1 MTSSKISFPHTESS
15 HQIWRNKPDA
25 RCNTSHITPEK
36 LALKKKKNVKISIIY
51 SVINSDWIGA
61 LGVSINILSFA
72 GFYHKS
78 WQILG
83 TEGQIYK
90 TGLSQK
96 NKKTLISNFFSSQ
109 KLALFR
115 ASTYVSY
122 TTPYHRKIPSYTKT
136 QR

>member
-1 MTSSKISFPHTESS
+1 MPDVIQVILHQKKTCTE
-15 HQIWRNKPDA
+15 
-25 RCNTSHITPEK
+25 
-36 LALKKKKNVKISIIY
+36 KKKRKKVKISIIY

-61 LGVSINILSFA
+61 PGVSITILSFT

-78 WQILG
+78 WQIHG

-96 NKKTLISNFFSSQ
+96 NKKTLIPNFFSSQ
-109 KLALFR
+109 KLAPLR

-122 TTPYHRKIPSYTKT
+122 TTPYHRKIPSYTKG